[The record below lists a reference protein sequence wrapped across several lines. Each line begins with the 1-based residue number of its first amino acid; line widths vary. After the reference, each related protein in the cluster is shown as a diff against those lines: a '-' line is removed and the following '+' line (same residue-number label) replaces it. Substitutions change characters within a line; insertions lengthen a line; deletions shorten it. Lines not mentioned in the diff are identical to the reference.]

1 MKHSSLL
8 PAAISVFALTLAAS
22 GCSRQN
28 PETSS
33 PAATAA
39 KPADGGT
46 AAAKAAVAALP
57 VLGPAP
63 AWRLK
68 DLSGAEVSSEQFKGK
83 VVVVDFW
90 ATWCPPC
97 REEIPGYIELTRKYG
112 SQGVVIV
119 GVSLD
124 QAGPEV
130 VKAFAAKSGIN
141 YPLVMG
147 DEAVVA
153 AFGGVEGI
161 PTTFLIDRA
170 GQIRDRKV
178 GLVPMAE
185 YEQRIQAVMN

>member
-1 MKHSSLL
+1 MMPLRAPVLPLVLVLL
-8 PAAISVFALTLAAS
+8 ALGAA
-22 GCSRQN
+22 GCSR
-28 PETSS
+28 
-33 PAATAA
+33 PAGEAPKA
-39 KPADGGT
+39 GGT
-46 AAAKAAVAALP
+46 DAAAKGNAAAPRAPAFALP

-68 DLSGAEVSSEQFKGK
+68 DLNGTTVSSEQFKGK

-97 REEIPGYIELTRKYG
+97 REEIPGYIDLTRKYG
-112 SQGVVIV
+112 QDGLVVI

-124 QAGPEV
+124 QAGPDV
-130 VKAFAAKSGIN
+130 VKAFASKAGIN

-147 DEAVVA
+147 DEQVVA

-178 GLVPMAE
+178 GLAPTAE
-185 YEQRIQAVMN
+185 YEQRILAVLK